1 MPVLNP
7 QYDIPALKARL
18 QQHEGLVIA
27 CYCAAWCDTC
37 ASYLPEFEALAERWP
52 GHVFVWIDIE
62 ENPEFLGDD
71 DVENFPT
78 LLVQNRLG
86 NAFFGPLQPFISHL
100 ERLLSRIDA
109 STAATQGG
117 PPLLSSLLTGS
128 A

>member
-7 QYDIPALKARL
+7 QHDSPALKARL
-18 QQHEGLVIA
+18 QHHQGLVIA

-37 ASYLPEFEALAERWP
+37 ARYRPQFEALAEQWP
-52 GHVFVWIDIE
+52 AHVFVWIDIE
-62 ENPEFLGDD
+62 ENPEFLGDT

-100 ERLLSRIDA
+100 ERLVSRIDD
-109 STAATQGG
+109 STPATEGG
-117 PPLLSSLLTGS
+117 PPSLLKVLATS